1 MTHKDGTHAQ
11 RSMKD
16 RLGDIERLEQEL
28 VVKAHEM
35 LPDGAVN
42 IVDFFILGA
51 TQRTLSQSRG
61 FRTLIESRNFPSAT
75 ILLRT
80 QIDTAIRINGLT
92 MMGNVEADV
101 ERLFKG
107 ECTFDRLMSGVPA
120 GGGKPE
126 RLTDAFLKR
135 KLAEHHPWIAPL
147 YEETSDFVHL
157 SFRHLFTAI
166 TKTDAETQMATLAI
180 SGTDP
185 KQDEAAYYDVCDAFF
200 SVSRLTSTSILAMLM
215 MRHQRDQVIAA
226 ARAPASER
234 E

>member
-1 MTHKDGTHAQ
+1 MTEHHGPEVARTLKH
-11 RSMKD
+11 
-16 RLGDIERLEQEL
+16 RLVDIEKLEKEL
-28 VVKAHEM
+28 VAKAHEI

-61 FRTLIESRNFPSAT
+61 FRTLIETRNFPSAT

-80 QIDTAIRINGLT
+80 QIDTAMRINGLT
-92 MMGNVEADV
+92 MMGDVEADV
-101 ERLFKG
+101 QKLFKG
-107 ECTFDRLMSGVPA
+107 ERTFDRLMSGTPI

-135 KLAEHHPWIAPL
+135 KLGKDHPWIEPFYAQ
-147 YEETSDFVHL
+147 TSDFVHL

-166 TKTDAETQMATLAI
+166 TDTDAETRIATLAI

-185 KQDEAAYYDVCDAFF
+185 KQDEAAYYEVCDAFF
-200 SVSRLTSTSILAMLM
+200 RVSRLTSLTILAMLM
-215 MRHQRDQVIAA
+215 TRHQHDKVEAA
-226 ARAPASER
+226 AAEHVGGG